1 MCSLIVIYKK
11 RNIQTYN
18 AYAQEPQLISRIMLP
33 AYARGF
39 GLPGTKGGKYEIRQS
54 NKETKPDKKPGVS
67 EIGSGNVGYV

>member
-39 GLPGTKGGKYEIRQS
+39 GLPGTKGG
-54 NKETKPDKKPGVS
+54 
-67 EIGSGNVGYV
+67 